1 MHVNTGIDVLSVSF
15 NNCIQCTGSAVVNW
29 LQYFTVKLVPST
41 VLLLFSLVLGLHHQL
56 SIVYSL
62 DEKNLAKH
70 FISTRVEDP
79 LHEQGYGGMEPR

>member
-1 MHVNTGIDVLSVSF
+1 MYRFSSSELVAILHSEA
-15 NNCIQCTGSAVVNW
+15 SA
-29 LQYFTVKLVPST
+29 TT
-41 VLLLFSLVLGLHHQL
+41 VLLLFSLVLGLHHQP